1 MVVPVVSIY
10 REFER
15 KNGQTQ
21 SGTKK
26 QKTQKDTLEA
36 YRSGMKLAILGLSS
50 VLLLTGCSSSPSLED
65 QTKLL
70 EYEKCL
76 DFLEMMNRDSS
87 PNAFGYN
94 NLIEMYENIRAEAC
108 APYRP

>member
-1 MVVPVVSIY
+1 MAVPVVSIY

-50 VLLLTGCSSSPSLED
+50 VLLLTGCASSPSLED

-70 EYEKCL
+70 EYEKCI
-76 DFLEMMNRDSS
+76 DFLELQNQDSS
-87 PNAFGYN
+87 PNALGYKD
-94 NLIEMYENIRAEAC
+94 LIELYEAIRAESC
-108 APYRP
+108 AKYRP

>member
-1 MVVPVVSIY
+1 
-10 REFER
+10 
-15 KNGQTQ
+15 
-21 SGTKK
+21 
-26 QKTQKDTLEA
+26 
-36 YRSGMKLAILGLSS
+36 MKLGVLGLAGL
-50 VLLLTGCSSSPSLED
+50 LLLTGCGSSPSLED